1 MAVLGRVN
9 AGLRLADGLRWSVL
23 GKNIIEKMCKKAGC
37 GEAPQAGANMASAIF
52 GGILVLEG
60 QDCFSGY
67 LGNYFSDYFRTTFRT
82 FSDYA

>member
-1 MAVLGRVN
+1 MFWERCLCE
-9 AGLRLADGLRWSVL
+9 
-23 GKNIIEKMCKKAGC
+23 IEENEDRSPK
-37 GEAPQAGANMASAIF
+37 GANMAGAIF

-60 QDCFSGY
+60 QDCFSDY